1 MKPLAPRA
9 KANIKHNPMSIITKV
24 FTLNVYFLQF
34 LLPNIIRTAF
44 SESYKSWQK
53 ATIKANIWKTPQSK
67 GTNQTSEGDSDMTLM
82 LESLDQEFKIIKISM
97 LSGPMEKVDNIQ
109 EQIGNI
115 SREMETLKKELKEK
129 SRNKN

>member
-1 MKPLAPRA
+1 
-9 KANIKHNPMSIITKV
+9 
-24 FTLNVYFLQF
+24 
-34 LLPNIIRTAF
+34 
-44 SESYKSWQK
+44 
-53 ATIKANIWKTPQSK
+53 
-67 GTNQTSEGDSDMTLM
+67 MTLM